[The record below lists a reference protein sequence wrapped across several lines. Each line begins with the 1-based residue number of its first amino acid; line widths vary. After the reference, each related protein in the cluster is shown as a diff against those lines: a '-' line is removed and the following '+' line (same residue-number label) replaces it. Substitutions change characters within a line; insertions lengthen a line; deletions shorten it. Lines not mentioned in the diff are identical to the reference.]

1 MRTKGVLKSSLRTI
15 RERKGLAMRTFAI
28 TAITVAILLTVN
40 VETSAQA
47 DEICREF
54 GETPTREVDRINRQA
69 PYIYGRIILKGL
81 APNAKLPRIIVV
93 YTDSRQPTLR
103 QVISRSGNYCFKR
116 AGTGGIIMIE
126 VEGLETAR
134 KNVSDIGEPR
144 QREDFELYLPQTQ
157 QNATPGVVSTR
168 FTRSANDKT
177 SDLYKK
183 AAEAESDKQPKK
195 AIEFVKEI
203 VAIDTEDFIAWA
215 KLGSLYVA
223 VNSPQDA
230 EAAFTRSLELR
241 PDYPTA
247 LINFGMLRAFQ
258 NQFDAAVALFER
270 AVLVRPKIRDR
281 SSSARRIVSSDPER
295 LARPRRSRQSSRARP
310 VRSGR
315 MSSAKSS
322 PLRPRRCKTPRVR
335 RIQCVSQKIPDHADK
350 KKFEKYIKDNRPQ

>member
-28 TAITVAILLTVN
+28 TAITVAILLTLN
-40 VETSAQA
+40 VETCAQA

-93 YTDSRQPTLR
+93 YTDSRQPALR

-116 AGTGGIIMIE
+116 QGSGGIIMIE

-144 QREDFELYLPQTQ
+144 QREDFELFIPQTGQ
-157 QNATPGVVSTR
+157 TISPGVVSTK
-168 FTRSANDKT
+168 FTRSTNDKT
-177 SDLYKK
+177 TDLYKK
-183 AAEAESDKQPKK
+183 AAESESDKPPKK

-203 VAIDTEDFIAWA
+203 VAIDAEDFIAWA

-223 VNSPQDA
+223 ANLLQEA
-230 EAAFTRSLELR
+230 EAAFTRALELR

-247 LINFGMLRAFQ
+247 LVNFGMLRAFQ

-270 AVLVRPKIRDR
+270 AVL
-281 SSSARRIVSSDPER
+281 SDPKSAIAHR
-295 LARPRRSRQSSRARP
+295 LLGESYLQIRKGSLALAALDKALELDPLGQAECHLLKARLYDL
-310 VRSGR
+310 VG
-315 MSSAKSS
+315 AKN
-322 PLRPRRCKTPRVR
+322 LAAAEYKAFLKKV
-335 RIQCVSQKIPDHADK
+335 PDHADK